1 MGPTKMQEGPSARA
15 LSRAGPTLVF
25 AEILTENGAPVRL
38 VLDSSTTVDP
48 ITCGAKEALVLAMNR
63 GVCVWWIVYYGWE
76 RRRRSVLATGME
88 GHAARVCK
96 GARLTKMP
104 SEAAVRFPA

>member
-63 GVCVWWIVYYGWE
+63 GVCVCGGLYITVGSEDAEVYWPQEWRGTPH
-76 RRRRSVLATGME
+76 VF
-88 GHAARVCK
+88 
-96 GARLTKMP
+96 
-104 SEAAVRFPA
+104 VRELV